1 MNIKIGFSPCPNDT
15 FIFAALINGYI
26 GSGKYIFEPVIADVQ
41 ELNAM
46 AKDLVLDVTK
56 LSYFAFCKLE
66 NNFNLLSSGSAL
78 GHGVGPLLVVPNSSL
93 YLEGKQLRP
102 SSRVALPGK
111 ETTANFLFDFF
122 QDLPVQKVF
131 LPFNEIEEAVQN
143 QIVEAGVIIHENRFT
158 YFNHG
163 LKKIMDLG
171 EFWEEKTAYPIPLG
185 GIVAK
190 KVLGLSIAHDIS
202 VLIKESIQF
211 AMNNPRVVW
220 PYIKQ
225 HAQEMDDDVIWS
237 HIKLYVNDYT
247 LDLGEMGKKA
257 IEKMKQVYSSMYRI

>member
-15 FIFAALINGYI
+15 FIFAALINGHIY
-26 GSGKYIFEPVIADVQ
+26 SGNYFFDPVIADVQ
-41 ELNAM
+41 ELNAL
-46 AKDLVLDVTK
+46 AGNSILDVTK
-56 LSYFAFCKLE
+56 LSYSAFCKFE
-66 NNFNLLSSGSAL
+66 DDFILLNSGSAL
-78 GHGVGPLLVVPNSSL
+78 GHGVGPLLIVPNSSL
-93 YLEGKQLRP
+93 FHYGRQLVP
-102 SSRVALPGK
+102 NCKVALPGR

-143 QIVEAGVIIHENRFT
+143 QIVDAGVIIHENRFT
-158 YFNHG
+158 YFDHG

-190 KVLGLSIAHDIS
+190 KALGLSIAQDIS
-202 VLIKESIQF
+202 SLIKESIQF

-220 PYIKQ
+220 PYIKH

-237 HIKLYVNDYT
+237 HINLYVNDYT
-247 LDLGEMGKKA
+247 LDLGELGKKA